1 MTTQV
6 DYYELLGCTRDAD
19 AGTIK
24 SAYRRLA
31 INLHPDKHGGC
42 KEHEAKFKAVNEAY
56 DCLKDPQ
63 KRAAYDRFGHA
74 AFANGGGGG
83 RHAGA
88 ADFGA
93 FSDIFEDIF
102 GEFMGGASARG
113 RPQARRGAALRYD
126 IEISLE
132 EAVHGKA
139 ADNTIDV
146 AGGKSG

>member
-113 RPQARRGAALRYD
+113 RRSEERRGG
-126 IEISLE
+126 E
-132 EAVHGKA
+132 ECVSTCRFRWWPFHLK
-139 ADNTIDV
+139 
-146 AGGKSG
+146 K